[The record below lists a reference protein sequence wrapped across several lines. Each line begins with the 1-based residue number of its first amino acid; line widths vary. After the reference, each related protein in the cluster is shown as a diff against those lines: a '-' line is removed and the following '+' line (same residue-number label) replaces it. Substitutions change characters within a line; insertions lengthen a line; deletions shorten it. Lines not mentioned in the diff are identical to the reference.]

1 MADSKEEKTFL
12 AQLRDAGA
20 DYFMAR
26 LQLTKVQ
33 AFEKI
38 ARITSIV
45 FSLFIIALLACFTV
59 LFVGMMLG
67 FLIAELFDSN
77 ALGFSAVGVLFV
89 LMLTLLI
96 VKRESFLEKPIAE
109 KIIKELFE
117 EEATNELQIVNN
129 GTDPDDEE
137 KDIKSKV

>member
-59 LFVGMMLG
+59 LFLGMMLG

-89 LMLTLLI
+89 LMLI

-117 EEATNELQIVNN
+117 EEVTNELQDENN

-137 KDIKSKV
+137 KDVKSKV

>member
-1 MADSKEEKTFL
+1 MADSNEEKTFL

-38 ARITSIV
+38 ARITSII

-59 LFVGMMLG
+59 LFLGMMLG

-77 ALGFSAVGVLFV
+77 ALGFTAVGLFFV
-89 LMLTLLI
+89 LMLILLI
-96 VKRESFLEKPIAE
+96 VKREAFLEKPIAG

-117 EEATNELQIVNN
+117 EEAAAEAKEEDS
-129 GTDPDDEE
+129 GTGLNDEE
-137 KDIKSKV
+137 KDIESKE